1 MKNKEKY
8 NQIQFNLVALDD
20 PTTIIGQLKCGL
32 MHAKIEYGGKI
43 VKEYRC
49 LDVEVSKKFFEWL
62 EEDDGKEYKPTI
74 LTEKEKAYLSAV
86 IKPFR
91 KDVAYIEKCIF
102 SMDTYYVQIST
113 KTNEDI
119 NLPNFRIKSMYT
131 GMKENRRYTLEEL
144 GL

>member
-8 NQIQFNLVALDD
+8 DLNTLKIEWSPQTFKKRLFTVKVKRDESIIFSREMTPTETGSNAYNAWLEQEYKSPILDD
-20 PTTIIGQLKCGL
+20 I
-32 MHAKIEYGGKI
+32 
-43 VKEYRC
+43 
-49 LDVEVSKKFFEWL
+49 
-62 EEDDGKEYKPTI
+62 
-74 LTEKEKAYLSAV
+74 EKAYLSAV

>member
-1 MKNKEKY
+1 MNNKEKY
-8 NQIQFNLVALDD
+8 DLNTL
-20 PTTIIGQLKCGL
+20 
-32 MHAKIEYGGKI
+32 KIEWTPQTAERRFFTIKLKSDESLI
-43 VKEYRC
+43 FSKEMTPPET
-49 LDVEVSKKFFEWL
+49 VVSAYNAWL
-62 EEDDGKEYKPTI
+62 EQEYVPDI

>member
-8 NQIQFNLVALDD
+8 NLSHLHIVERPGKTRLDYCF
-20 PTTIIGQLKCGL
+20 KYVE
-32 MHAKIEYGGKI
+32 IEYGGRI
-43 VKEYRC
+43 IKEYRC
-49 LDVEVSKKFFEWL
+49 LDVEGSKKFFEWL
-62 EEDDGKEYKPTI
+62 EEEYKPQI
-74 LTEKEKAYLSAV
+74 LDDVEKAYLSAV